1 MRILRGP
8 GLSLLFLW
16 LTIQP
21 SVAEAQFRP
30 AARGAVGEDYNVEGT
45 IAWWD
50 PNPDLIINSESLGI
64 PGSDIDLVEDLGIEP
79 KRHVEFRV
87 VLRPARKHKFRF
99 TYLPIKYEAEAII
112 RRELVFNGQLYR
124 VGLPVSTTA
133 TLTTYRFGYE
143 YDFLYRSRGYVG
155 VIVDLKYNDVDV
167 ELNSPIGREF
177 TSHVAP
183 IPTFGIGGRGYVAP
197 NVSITGEW
205 TFFKVPDDLSED
217 YGGRYFDLDIYGT
230 VNFNNYVGA
239 QLGWRT
245 VDVFYEADLDRGDL
259 QFRGWYFG
267 GVVRF

>member
-1 MRILRGP
+1 MRNLRGP

-30 AARGAVGEDYNVEGT
+30 ATRPAVGEDYNVEGA

-50 PNPDLIINSESLGI
+50 PSPELIINSESLGI
-64 PGSDIDLVEDLGIEP
+64 PGSDIDLVGDLGIEQ

-99 TYLPIKYEAEAII
+99 TYLPIKYEAEAIVQ
-112 RRELVFNGQLYR
+112 REFVFNGQLYR

-177 TSHVAP
+177 TAQVAP
-183 IPTFGIGGRGYVAP
+183 IPTFGIAGRGYVAP
-197 NVSITGEW
+197 NASITGEW

-245 VDVFYEADLDRGDL
+245 IDVFYEADRDRGDL